1 MNSDEAI
8 DALAHN
14 MKIAASLIGNDIAGV
29 DPEYTRA
36 MCEFVCYASGLSG
49 DLVGDVGSILLHYCE
64 S

>member
-1 MNSDEAI
+1 MDSNEAI
-8 DALAHN
+8 DRLAHN

-36 MCEFVCYASGLSG
+36 MCEFVCYSSGLSG
-49 DLVGDVGSILLHYCE
+49 DLAPDIEAILFHYCQ